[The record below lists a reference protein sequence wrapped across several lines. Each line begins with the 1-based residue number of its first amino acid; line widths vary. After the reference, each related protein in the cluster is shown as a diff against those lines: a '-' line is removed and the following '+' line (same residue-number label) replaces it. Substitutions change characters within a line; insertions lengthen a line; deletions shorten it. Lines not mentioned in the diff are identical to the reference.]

1 MRNLERNPAPRK
13 TFLGYHID
21 MRPSDIPY
29 FADWIAITLRW
40 LVLTGLAIF
49 NPLGLTGLPL
59 MVLLGAGVLWNLG
72 MSGLALVN
80 RRMPAHRLLNIIAD
94 IISSLVLF
102 VLGTQAGQPPFWVGL
117 LPLIF
122 ASIYYELRG
131 GLLTALIII
140 LGQAGALAL
149 LAMPADTDAWIAA
162 GINLGLNLL
171 AGLVLGLLGHRVTLS
186 VRKAYLK
193 QVGQRKAAEQ
203 QVRVSE
209 RERIQALYRM
219 TETLSATLNYRV
231 VLDTVLELSVTL
243 LGEPPSSKLVAAVL
257 LFGDEG
263 LVVSAGRGLPRPD
276 EQRVFAAK
284 AGVLPEI
291 LRTGEAQLLTD
302 PTEDPELGQL
312 LGLQGCKSA
321 LCLPLV
327 RSMSAYGVLVYA
339 HPGAEYFTNERCET
353 LAMVSNQAVIAIQ
366 NARLYSQLEQEK
378 ERIMET
384 QEETRKQLA
393 RSLHDG
399 PTQSVSAIAM
409 RINITRKL
417 LEQNPAEA
425 ANELVRIE
433 DLARR
438 TTQEIRHMLFT
449 LRPLA
454 LESEGLTAALKLMAD
469 KMHDTYQQNVTID
482 VDESVASQF
491 DLGRQTVIFY
501 LAEEAVNNAR
511 KHAQAAEIRVRLHPL
526 AQAPDMALL
535 EVADNGVGFDV
546 QSVMGSYERRGSLG
560 MVNLQERA
568 ELVNG
573 RLNIQSAAGKGT
585 RVQIVI
591 PLSEEAA
598 DRLRR
603 GKL

>member
-1 MRNLERNPAPRK
+1 
-13 TFLGYHID
+13 

-203 QVRVSE
+203 QVRISE

-284 AGVLPEI
+284 TGVLPEI
-291 LRTGEAQLLTD
+291 LRTGEAQLLAN

>member
-1 MRNLERNPAPRK
+1 
-13 TFLGYHID
+13 

-80 RRMPAHRLLNIIAD
+80 RRMPAHRLLNIFAD

-203 QVRVSE
+203 QVRISE

-257 LFGDEG
+257 LFGNEG
-263 LVVSAGRGLPRPD
+263 LVVSTGRGLPRPD
-276 EQRVFAAK
+276 EQRIFAAQ

-291 LRTGEAQLLTD
+291 LRTGEAQLLAN

>member
-1 MRNLERNPAPRK
+1 
-13 TFLGYHID
+13 

-140 LGQAGALAL
+140 LGQAGVLAL

-482 VDESVASQF
+482 VDESVANQF

>member
-1 MRNLERNPAPRK
+1 
-13 TFLGYHID
+13 

>member
-1 MRNLERNPAPRK
+1 
-13 TFLGYHID
+13 
-21 MRPSDIPY
+21 
-29 FADWIAITLRW
+29 
-40 LVLTGLAIF
+40 
-49 NPLGLTGLPL
+49 
-59 MVLLGAGVLWNLG
+59 
-72 MSGLALVN
+72 
-80 RRMPAHRLLNIIAD
+80 
-94 IISSLVLF
+94 
-102 VLGTQAGQPPFWVGL
+102 
-117 LPLIF
+117 
-122 ASIYYELRG
+122 
-131 GLLTALIII
+131 
-140 LGQAGALAL
+140 
-149 LAMPADTDAWIAA
+149 
-162 GINLGLNLL
+162 
-171 AGLVLGLLGHRVTLS
+171 
-186 VRKAYLK
+186 
-193 QVGQRKAAEQ
+193 
-203 QVRVSE
+203 
-209 RERIQALYRM
+209 
-219 TETLSATLNYRV
+219 
-231 VLDTVLELSVTL
+231 
-243 LGEPPSSKLVAAVL
+243 
-257 LFGDEG
+257 
-263 LVVSAGRGLPRPD
+263 
-276 EQRVFAAK
+276 
-284 AGVLPEI
+284 
-291 LRTGEAQLLTD
+291 
-302 PTEDPELGQL
+302 
-312 LGLQGCKSA
+312 
-321 LCLPLV
+321 
-327 RSMSAYGVLVYA
+327 
-339 HPGAEYFTNERCET
+339 
-353 LAMVSNQAVIAIQ
+353 
-366 NARLYSQLEQEK
+366 
-378 ERIMET
+378 
-384 QEETRKQLA
+384 RKQLA

>member
-1 MRNLERNPAPRK
+1 
-13 TFLGYHID
+13 

-140 LGQAGALAL
+140 LGQAGVLAL

-203 QVRVSE
+203 QVRISE

-284 AGVLPEI
+284 TGVLPEI
-291 LRTGEAQLLTD
+291 LRTGEAQLLAN

>member
-140 LGQAGALAL
+140 LGQAGVLAL

>member
-1 MRNLERNPAPRK
+1 
-13 TFLGYHID
+13 

-59 MVLLGAGVLWNLG
+59 IILLGAGVLWNLG

-80 RRMPAHRLLNIIAD
+80 RRMPMHRLINIAAD
-94 IISSLVLF
+94 IVSSLVLF

-131 GLLTALIII
+131 ALLTALIII
-140 LGQAGALAL
+140 LGQVGTLVL
-149 LAMPADTDAWIAA
+149 LAMPKNTGAWMMVGLHQ
-162 GINLGLNLL
+162 GINLMVGLL
-171 AGLVLGLLGHRVTLS
+171 LGLLGHRITLS

-193 QVGQRKAAEQ
+193 QVGQRREAEQ
-203 QVRVSE
+203 RVRVSE

-243 LGEPPSSKLVAAVL
+243 LGEPPTSKLAAAVL
-257 LFGDEG
+257 LFADDG
-263 LVVSAGRGLPRPD
+263 LVVSAGRSLPRPD
-276 EQRVFAAK
+276 EQRVFAGK
-284 AGVLPEI
+284 EGVLPEI

-302 PTEDPELGQL
+302 PAADPELGQL
-312 LGLQGCKSA
+312 VGLQGSKAA

-339 HPGAEYFTNERCET
+339 HPEADYFTTERCET

-454 LESEGLTAALKLMAD
+454 LESEGLTAALRLMAE
-469 KMHDTYQQNVTID
+469 KMHDTYQQKVSID
-482 VDESVASQF
+482 VDESVVSQF

-511 KHAQAAEIRVRLHPL
+511 KHAQAAEIRVRLQPL
-526 AQAPDMALL
+526 AQAQDMALL
-535 EVADNGVGFDV
+535 EVTDNGVGFDV

-560 MVNLQERA
+560 MINLQERA

-573 RLNIQSAAGKGT
+573 RLNIQSAPGKGT

>member
-1 MRNLERNPAPRK
+1 
-13 TFLGYHID
+13 

-80 RRMPAHRLLNIIAD
+80 RRMPAHRLLNIFAD

-203 QVRVSE
+203 QVRISE

-284 AGVLPEI
+284 TGVLPEI
-291 LRTGEAQLLTD
+291 LRTGEAQLLAD

>member
-1 MRNLERNPAPRK
+1 
-13 TFLGYHID
+13 

-284 AGVLPEI
+284 TGVLPEI
-291 LRTGEAQLLTD
+291 LRTGEAQLLAG

-327 RSMSAYGVLVYA
+327 RSMSA
-339 HPGAEYFTNERCET
+339 
-353 LAMVSNQAVIAIQ
+353 
-366 NARLYSQLEQEK
+366 
-378 ERIMET
+378 
-384 QEETRKQLA
+384 
-393 RSLHDG
+393 
-399 PTQSVSAIAM
+399 
-409 RINITRKL
+409 
-417 LEQNPAEA
+417 
-425 ANELVRIE
+425 
-433 DLARR
+433 
-438 TTQEIRHMLFT
+438 
-449 LRPLA
+449 
-454 LESEGLTAALKLMAD
+454 
-469 KMHDTYQQNVTID
+469 
-482 VDESVASQF
+482 
-491 DLGRQTVIFY
+491 
-501 LAEEAVNNAR
+501 
-511 KHAQAAEIRVRLHPL
+511 
-526 AQAPDMALL
+526 
-535 EVADNGVGFDV
+535 
-546 QSVMGSYERRGSLG
+546 
-560 MVNLQERA
+560 
-568 ELVNG
+568 
-573 RLNIQSAAGKGT
+573 
-585 RVQIVI
+585 
-591 PLSEEAA
+591 
-598 DRLRR
+598 
-603 GKL
+603 

>member
-1 MRNLERNPAPRK
+1 
-13 TFLGYHID
+13 

-80 RRMPAHRLLNIIAD
+80 RRMPAHRLLNIFAD

-203 QVRVSE
+203 QVRISE

-284 AGVLPEI
+284 TGVLPEI
-291 LRTGEAQLLTD
+291 LRTGEAQLLAN

>member
-1 MRNLERNPAPRK
+1 
-13 TFLGYHID
+13 

-171 AGLVLGLLGHRVTLS
+171 AGLVLGLLGHRVTIS

-203 QVRVSE
+203 QVRISE

-284 AGVLPEI
+284 TGVLPEI
-291 LRTGEAQLLTD
+291 LRTGEAQLLAN

>member
-1 MRNLERNPAPRK
+1 
-13 TFLGYHID
+13 

-80 RRMPAHRLLNIIAD
+80 RRMPAHRLLNIFAD

-203 QVRVSE
+203 QVRISE

-284 AGVLPEI
+284 TGVLPEI
-291 LRTGEAQLLTD
+291 LRTGEAQLLAN

-339 HPGAEYFTNERCET
+339 HTGAEYFTNERCET